1 MGSFSTGTFSVEGN
15 DDSKGV
21 WAFFL
26 ATTFLS
32 QILIMNML
40 INMTGEALGE
50 YLPKKKEIA
59 MAATIRLMY
68 DNNVS
73 FLGK

>member
-1 MGSFSTGTFSVEGN
+1 
-15 DDSKGV
+15 
-21 WAFFL
+21 
-26 ATTFLS
+26 
-32 QILIMNML
+32 MNML

-50 YLPKKKEIA
+50 YLPKKDEIA